1 MHPSIDK
8 RLSALETKNGAQSSH
23 VLAFIKFIP
32 PGNPTPTVIG
42 TLPSP
47 PLFPEAIDMLP
58 GEGLNEFEG
67 RLSALA
73 ANRSGFVLLR
83 NKPSSEVRA

>member
-1 MHPSIDK
+1 MHPSLDK
-8 RLSALETKNGAQSSH
+8 RLSALETKNGAQNSH
-23 VLAFIKFIP
+23 V
-32 PGNPTPTVIG
+32 
-42 TLPSP
+42 P

-58 GEGLNEFEG
+58 GEGLNEIEG